1 MFKCF
6 MRENCFTK
14 FQSSIEKYKL
24 PERFN
29 FPFYYDPHPL
39 SILAA
44 EELQCYLKTNPKEWK
59 HNFGLEKDRE
69 GLPIGKMFGVLV
81 VQNQAGEI
89 GYLSAF
95 SGKLGESN
103 HHKGFVPPV
112 FDILTEGSFFNVG
125 IVEVNKINQQIKE
138 LKQAPDYLACLK
150 LVADNKLLSAKEIKE
165 AKVKQKADK
174 VIRKSRRIEAK
185 VILSNEDYQQLE
197 IDFAKESQVTN
208 IQLKRLIRNWKT
220 QLVKDE
226 EILSQFTEKIE
237 ALKLERSNKSAG
249 LQQRIFRQYQ
259 FLNQA
264 GERKDLLEIFTDK
277 DKPPIAGSGECAAPK
292 LLQYAFLNQMEPI
305 TMAEFWWGKAP
316 NSEIRKHK
324 GFYPAC
330 RGKCQP
336 ILGHML
342 SDTKMDENPFLQ
354 NTALGKELTTVY
366 EDDAIV
372 IINKPPEFLSVPGKN
387 VQDSVQMRM
396 QIKYPNATGPMVV
409 HRLDMST
416 SGLMVIAKTS
426 EAHKYIQYQFI
437 KRRVKK
443 RYVALLDGI
452 VEQEEGIINLPL
464 RVDLEDR
471 PRQLVCYEHGKKGVT
486 KWKVVERS
494 DNKTRIHF
502 FPITGRTHQLR
513 VHSAHSLGLNTPII
527 GDDLYGTKVDRLHL
541 HAAFIEFTHPVT
553 KEIVQFEVEPAF

>member
-1 MFKCF
+1 
-6 MRENCFTK
+6 MRGNCFTPFK
-14 FQSSIEKYKL
+14 SPIQNIKL
-24 PERFN
+24 PERFT
-29 FPFYYDPHPL
+29 FPFYYEPHPL
-39 SILAA
+39 AVLAA
-44 EELQCYLKTNPKEWK
+44 EELQDYLERNQKKWE
-59 HNFGLEKDRE
+59 HNFGIE
-69 GLPIGKMFGVLV
+69 GGKTGIAIGKMFGVLV
-81 VQNQAGEI
+81 VQKQSGEI

-103 HHKGFVPPV
+103 HYEGFVPPV

-125 IVEVNKINQQIKE
+125 IVEVGVISKKIKE
-138 LKQAPDYLACLK
+138 LEQAADYLACQK
-150 LVADNKLLSAKEIKE
+150 LVADNKALAAKEIKE
-165 AKVKQKADK
+165 AKETKKANK
-174 VIRKSRRIEAK
+174 IIRKNQRIEAK
-185 VILSNEDYQQLE
+185 AVLSEEDYQQLE
-197 IDFAKESQVTN
+197 AQFAQESQISN
-208 IQLKRLIRNWKT
+208 IQLKRLIRNWKI
-220 QLVKDE
+220 QLAKDE
-226 EILSQFTEKIE
+226 EILAKYIKEIE
-237 ALKLERSNKSAG
+237 DLKLKRGNKSAG

-264 GERKDLLEIFTDK
+264 GERKDLLEIFVE
-277 DKPPIAGSGECAAPK
+277 KPPIAGSGECAAPK
-292 LLQYAFLNQMEPI
+292 LLQYAFLHKMKPI

-316 NSEIRKHK
+316 SSEIRKHK

-342 SDTKMDENPFLQ
+342 EGTEMDENPFLQ

-387 VQDSVQMRM
+387 VQDSVQFRM

-416 SGLMVIAKTS
+416 SGLMVITKTF
-426 EAHKYIQYQFI
+426 EAYKYIQYQFI

-443 RYVALLDGI
+443 RYVALLEGI
-452 VEQEEGIINLPL
+452 VQENEGIIDLPL

-486 KWKVVERS
+486 KWKVVDRS

-513 VHSAHSLGLNTPII
+513 VHAAHPLGLNTPII

-541 HAAFIEFTHPVT
+541 HAAFLEFTHPVS
-553 KEIVQFEVEPAF
+553 KEVVQFEIEADF

>member
-1 MFKCF
+1 MK
-6 MRENCFTK
+6 ESYFTK
-14 FQSSIEKYKL
+14 FKSSIEDYKL

-39 SILAA
+39 SVLAS
-44 EELQCYLKTNPKEWK
+44 EELQDYLKTNPKEWK
-59 HNFGLEKDRE
+59 HNFGLEEGRS

-125 IVEVNKINQQIKE
+125 IVQVNVINQRIKE
-138 LKQAPDYLACLK
+138 LKQAPDYLACQK
-150 LVADNKLLSAKEIKE
+150 LVTDNKLLAAKEIQE

-174 VIRKSRRIEAK
+174 VIRKGRRIEAK
-185 VILSNEDYQQLE
+185 AILSDEDYQQLE
-197 IDFAKESQVTN
+197 IDFAKESQVSN
-208 IQLKRLIRNWKT
+208 IQLKRLIRNWKA
-220 QLVKDE
+220 QLAKDE
-226 EILSQFTEKIE
+226 EILSQFVKEIE
-237 ALKLERSNKSAG
+237 ALKLKRSNKSAG

-264 GERKDLLEIFTDK
+264 GERKDLLEIFV

-292 LLQYAFLNQMEPI
+292 LLQYAFSHQMKPI

-342 SDTKMDENPFLQ
+342 EGTEMDENPFLQ

-396 QIKYPNATGPMVV
+396 QIKYPNATGPMTI

-416 SGLMVIAKTS
+416 SGLMIIAKTS
-426 EAHKYIQYQFI
+426 EAYKYIQYQFI

-452 VEQEEGIINLPL
+452 VKEEEGIIDLPL

-486 KWKVVERS
+486 KWKVIERS
-494 DNKTRIHF
+494 NNKTRIHF
-502 FPITGRTHQLR
+502 FPITGRTNQLR
-513 VHSAHSLGLNTPII
+513 VHSAHPLGLNTPII

-541 HAAFIEFTHPVT
+541 HAEFIEFTHPIS
-553 KEIVQFEVEPAF
+553 KEIVRFEVEAAF

>member
-1 MFKCF
+1 MK
-6 MRENCFTK
+6 ESYFTK
-14 FQSSIEKYKL
+14 FKASIQDYKL
-24 PERFN
+24 PERFT
-29 FPFYYDPHPL
+29 FPFYYEPHPL
-39 SILAA
+39 SVLAA
-44 EELQCYLKTNPKEWK
+44 QELQYYLQHQIECD
-59 HNFGLEKDRE
+59 HNFGLEAGKT
-69 GLPIGKMFGVLV
+69 GIPIGKMFGILV
-81 VQNQAGEI
+81 VQNQAGDI

-125 IVEVNKINQQIKE
+125 IVQVNVINQTIKE
-138 LKQAPDYLACLK
+138 LKQAPDYLACQQ
-150 LVADNKLLSAKEIKE
+150 LVTDNKLLATKEIDE
-165 AKVKQKADK
+165 AKQAKKADK
-174 VIRKSRRIEAK
+174 VIRKHQRVEAK
-185 VILSNEDYQQLE
+185 VILSDADYQQLE
-197 IDFAKESQVTN
+197 TEFAQASQVSN
-208 IQLKRLIRNWKT
+208 IQLKRLIRNWKV
-220 QLVKDE
+220 QLAKDE
-226 EILSQFTEKIE
+226 EVLAEYTNEID
-237 ALKLERSNKSAG
+237 ALKLKRSNKSAG

-264 GERKDLLEIFTDK
+264 GERKDLLEIFVDK

-292 LLQYAFLNQMEPI
+292 LLQYAFSHQMKPI
-305 TMAEFWWGKAP
+305 AMAEFWWGKAP

-342 SDTKMDENPFLQ
+342 SCTEMDENPFLQ
-354 NTALGKELTTVY
+354 NTALGQELTTIY
-366 EDDAIV
+366 EDDTIV
-372 IINKPPEFLSVPGKN
+372 IINKPPEFLSVPGKSI
-387 VQDSVQMRM
+387 QDSVSYRM
-396 QIKYPNATGPMVV
+396 QVKYPDATGPMTV

-416 SGLMVIAKTS
+416 SGLMIIAKTL
-426 EAHKYIQYQFI
+426 EAYKYIQYQFI

-452 VEQEEGIINLPL
+452 IKENEGIINLPL

-494 DNKTRIHF
+494 NNKTRIHF

-513 VHSAHSLGLNTPII
+513 VHAAHSLGLNTPII

-541 HAAFIEFTHPVT
+541 HAAFIEFTHPVS
-553 KEIVQFEVEPAF
+553 KEIVQFEVEPDF